1 MRNSSEVVDCLNNL
15 REKQKVS
22 ISELARRVN
31 MSKST
36 VSLYFKKKR
45 EFPVNRLDEFA
56 TALHTTPENV
66 LGVIDNKTEKRPTNI
81 IYPLGDNFQRISIPL
96 IGEIACGDPITAEE
110 NIEGYV
116 EEIFEK
122 PVPKGN
128 LFALRCKGKSMEPTI
143 HDGSIVTIREQP
155 TVEDGEIAA
164 VLVDG
169 DNEATLKR
177 VKHQGNL
184 IMLMPDNKEFD
195 PIILDKDNWVELLV
209 RLFTFHGVLN
219 NNLRPNTDR
228 R

>member
-1 MRNSSEVVDCLNNL
+1 MNTFQSRLKEALANSGLS
-15 REKQKVS
+15 QA
-22 ISELARRVN
+22 ELARRANIGRNSISDYLKGKYEAKQDKLHSLARVLN
-31 MSKST
+31 VDEGWLMGYDISQERNSNSK
-36 VSLYFKKKR
+36 V
-45 EFPVNRLDEFA
+45 
-56 TALHTTPENV
+56 
-66 LGVIDNKTEKRPTNI
+66 PTNI

-195 PIILDKDNWVELLV
+195 PIILDKDNPGRIVGKAVHVSWSIK
-209 RLFTFHGVLN
+209 
-219 NNLRPNTDR
+219 
-228 R
+228 